1 MKKQVIVAISVAAAA
16 VCYTSAG
23 CNNAGSAVGN
33 PESAVVKDSVEV
45 ADAAPA
51 AGESTLALY
60 GLKKPVKSMK
70 EWMVDL
76 ETISSNPNCDF
87 KSSEGVK
94 KALEAEVL
102 DEMSTSVKTYEF
114 TPDGKVDEWVVYSGD
129 TPAKV
134 RMSDLPGIFDV
145 TFENGVPKQFRLDQK
160 AFQDAVDKGEMFL
173 DAYEKGFEEF
183 TVQYGSDGMPASI
196 KGLSMGFF
204 GGGEYSEQYADYK
217 FDNQGNWISRK
228 VTTPYLTYVQFREY
242 EY

>member
-16 VCYTSAG
+16 VCYASAG
-23 CNNAGSAVGN
+23 CNNTSSAVGN
-33 PESAVVKDSVEV
+33 NDSAVVKETAV
-45 ADAAPA
+45 AKEAAPT

-70 EWMVDL
+70 EWMVDF

-87 KSSEGVK
+87 KSSKGVK

-102 DEMSTSVKTYEF
+102 DEMSTSVITYQF
-114 TPDGKVDEWVVYSGD
+114 TPDGKVDKWVVYSGD

-134 RMSDLPGIFDV
+134 RVSDMPGIFDV

-173 DAYEKGFEEF
+173 DVYEKGFEEF
-183 TVQYGSDGMPASI
+183 TVSYGSDGMPASI

-204 GGGEYSEQYADYK
+204 GGGEYSEQYAGYK
-217 FDNQGNWISRK
+217 LDNQGNWISRK
-228 VTTPYLTYVQFREY
+228 VTTPYNTYMQFREY